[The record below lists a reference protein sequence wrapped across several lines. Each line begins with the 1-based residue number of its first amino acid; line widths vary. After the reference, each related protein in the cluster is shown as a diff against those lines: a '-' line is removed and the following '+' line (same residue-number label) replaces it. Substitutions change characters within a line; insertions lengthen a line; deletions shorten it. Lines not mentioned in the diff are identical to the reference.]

1 MSPLSTPKP
10 VLTPLT
16 PRAQTSDDYVED
28 KDVEDI
34 FSYARHN
41 RLSEVESLLDR
52 GVPVNVRD
60 QYGNTI
66 LSISCQNG
74 HKRIMKC
81 ALRRGADIN
90 AFNYKGNS
98 PLHFCFKYGFGS
110 TLGAYLI
117 SKGADVTIRNHDGFL
132 FSEAEG

>member
-1 MSPLSTPKP
+1 M
-10 VLTPLT
+10 
-16 PRAQTSDDYVED
+16 DD

-41 RLSEVESLLDR
+41 RVEDVEGLLDQ

-66 LSISCQNG
+66 LGISCQNG

-81 ALRRGADIN
+81 ALRRGADIDSC
-90 AFNYKGNS
+90 NYKVGEW
-98 PLHFCFKYGFGS
+98 LERRA
-110 TLGAYLI
+110 GAKRKLM
-117 SKGADVTIRNHDGFL
+117 L
-132 FSEAEG
+132 